1 LRKQLG
7 YQKIKLK
14 KRQGENMIQTAVKN
28 SITDSCLTLKGVSW
42 SQFESLE
49 AAFESVGGIKFAY
62 LDGILEIMTVSP
74 EHEDTKSTIGIL
86 LEAYLREKGIRS
98 YRRGGPTLG
107 SKEQGA
113 RKEPDES
120 YNLQTKKAIPDLA
133 IEVIF
138 TSGGIDKLQL
148 YKRLGI
154 PEVWFWEDGVL
165 SIYYLRDEYEK
176 VDRSEL
182 LPELDIALLVK
193 YVTYFDQY
201 DAVTEF
207 IKALRE

>member
-1 LRKQLG
+1 
-7 YQKIKLK
+7 
-14 KRQGENMIQTAVKN
+14 MIQTAVKN

-165 SIYYLRDEYEK
+165 SIYCLREEYEQ

-182 LPELDIALLVK
+182 LPDLDIALLVR
-193 YVTYFDQY
+193 YISYFDQY

>member
-1 LRKQLG
+1 
-7 YQKIKLK
+7 
-14 KRQGENMIQTAVKN
+14 MIQTAVKN

-74 EHEDTKSTIGIL
+74 EHEESKSTIGL
-86 LEAYLREKGIRS
+86 LVEAYLREKGIRF
-98 YRRGGPTLG
+98 YVKGGPTLG

-120 YNLQTKKAIPDLA
+120 YNFQTKKAIPDLA

-165 SIYYLRDEYEK
+165 SIYYLREEYEK

-182 LPELDIALLVK
+182 LPGLDVALLVK

-207 IKALRE
+207 IQALKEG

>member
-1 LRKQLG
+1 LG
-7 YQKIKLK
+7 PQKIKLK
-14 KRQGENMIQTAVKN
+14 KKSGENMIQTAVKN

-165 SIYYLRDEYEK
+165 SIYYLREEYEK

-207 IKALRE
+207 IQALKEG

>member
-1 LRKQLG
+1 
-7 YQKIKLK
+7 
-14 KRQGENMIQTAVKN
+14 MIQTVVKN
-28 SITDSCLTLKGVSW
+28 SVTDSCLTLREVSW

-74 EHEDTKSTIGIL
+74 EHEESKSTIGL
-86 LEAYLREKGIRS
+86 LIEAYLREKGIRFYVKGS
-98 YRRGGPTLG
+98 PTLG
-107 SKEQGA
+107 SKELGA

-154 PEVWFWEDGVL
+154 PEIWFWEDGVL
-165 SIYYLRDEYEK
+165 SIYYLREDYEQ
-176 VDRSEL
+176 VDRSEF
-182 LPELDIALLVK
+182 LPELDIALLVR